1 VKLLRPGDIATLI
14 AGAGLVLALS
24 FSAFRTVPAERLLVR
39 LSGKEVARL
48 DLDRTQQF
56 RVRGPLGVTVVEVQA
71 GRARVQSDPSPRQLC
86 VRQGWLTLAGD
97 AAICLPNEVSVE
109 LIGERRPYDGLAY

>member
-1 VKLLRPGDIATLI
+1 
-14 AGAGLVLALS
+14 
-24 FSAFRTVPAERLLVR
+24 
-39 LSGKEVARL
+39 
-48 DLDRTQQF
+48 
-56 RVRGPLGVTVVEVQA
+56 
-71 GRARVQSDPSPRQLC
+71 